1 MQLADINF
9 PIGSVNPSG
18 ISDEVYFVPKQYI
31 KGWPTINDD
40 FETAEDIA
48 EYANLDGDFTLE
60 SGKTWNRLYS
70 TQGKGSIS
78 WEYQGETDCKVVV
91 NKATLSYPK
100 LNDQGRALAKY
111 ASNGDFVFI
120 VKHDGQFFLIGSQD
134 YRATVTPNGTSGDA
148 PGSAKGITLEIE
160 CPGTTPL
167 PVYTGTLLLSDG
179 TLDCATGE
187 FTPSRSSNLT
197 VTYDGNG
204 NTGGTVPTDSS
215 SPYSSG
221 DTVTVLGNTGS
232 LVKTSKTFSGWNT
245 KADGSG
251 TTYTAAQ
258 TFTITAST
266 TLYAKWTD

>member
-40 FETAEDIA
+40 FENAEDIA

-167 PVYTGTLLLSDG
+167 PVYTGTLTLSDG
-179 TLDCATGE
+179 SLNCETGE
-187 FTPSRSSNLT
+187 FTPSN
-197 VTYDGNG
+197 
-204 NTGGTVPTDSS
+204 
-215 SPYSSG
+215 
-221 DTVTVLGNTGS
+221 
-232 LVKTSKTFSGWNT
+232 
-245 KADGSG
+245 
-251 TTYTAAQ
+251 
-258 TFTITAST
+258 
-266 TLYAKWTD
+266 

>member
-167 PVYTGTLLLSDG
+167 PVYTGTLTLSDG
-179 TLDCATGE
+179 SLNCETGE
-187 FTPSRSSNLT
+187 FTPSN
-197 VTYDGNG
+197 
-204 NTGGTVPTDSS
+204 
-215 SPYSSG
+215 
-221 DTVTVLGNTGS
+221 
-232 LVKTSKTFSGWNT
+232 
-245 KADGSG
+245 
-251 TTYTAAQ
+251 
-258 TFTITAST
+258 
-266 TLYAKWTD
+266 

>member
-1 MQLADINF
+1 MQLADIDF

-31 KGWPTINDD
+31 KEWPTINDD

-48 EYANLDGDFTLE
+48 EYANLDGNFTLE

-167 PVYTGTLLLSDG
+167 PVYTGTILLSDG
-179 TLDCATGE
+179 TLNCETGV
-187 FTPSRSSNLT
+187 FTPS
-197 VTYDGNG
+197 NG
-204 NTGGTVPTDSS
+204 
-215 SPYSSG
+215 
-221 DTVTVLGNTGS
+221 
-232 LVKTSKTFSGWNT
+232 
-245 KADGSG
+245 
-251 TTYTAAQ
+251 
-258 TFTITAST
+258 
-266 TLYAKWTD
+266 

>member
-1 MQLADINF
+1 MQLADIDF

-40 FETAEDIA
+40 FETAENIA
-48 EYANLDGDFTLE
+48 EYANLDGNFTLE

-111 ASNGDFVFI
+111 ASNGDFVFL

-167 PVYTGTLLLSDG
+167 PVYTGTLTLSDG
-179 TLDCATGE
+179 SLNCKTGE
-187 FTPSRSSNLT
+187 FTPSN
-197 VTYDGNG
+197 
-204 NTGGTVPTDSS
+204 
-215 SPYSSG
+215 
-221 DTVTVLGNTGS
+221 
-232 LVKTSKTFSGWNT
+232 
-245 KADGSG
+245 
-251 TTYTAAQ
+251 
-258 TFTITAST
+258 
-266 TLYAKWTD
+266 

>member
-1 MQLADINF
+1 MQLADIDF

-31 KGWPTINDD
+31 KEWPTINDD

-48 EYANLDGDFTLE
+48 EYANLDGNFTLE

-179 TLDCATGE
+179 TLNCETGV
-187 FTPSRSSNLT
+187 FTPS
-197 VTYDGNG
+197 NG
-204 NTGGTVPTDSS
+204 
-215 SPYSSG
+215 
-221 DTVTVLGNTGS
+221 
-232 LVKTSKTFSGWNT
+232 
-245 KADGSG
+245 
-251 TTYTAAQ
+251 
-258 TFTITAST
+258 
-266 TLYAKWTD
+266 

>member
-40 FETAEDIA
+40 FENAEDIA

-167 PVYTGTLLLSDG
+167 PVYTGTLTLSDG
-179 TLDCATGE
+179 SLNCDTGE
-187 FTPSRSSNLT
+187 FTPSN
-197 VTYDGNG
+197 
-204 NTGGTVPTDSS
+204 
-215 SPYSSG
+215 
-221 DTVTVLGNTGS
+221 
-232 LVKTSKTFSGWNT
+232 
-245 KADGSG
+245 
-251 TTYTAAQ
+251 
-258 TFTITAST
+258 
-266 TLYAKWTD
+266 